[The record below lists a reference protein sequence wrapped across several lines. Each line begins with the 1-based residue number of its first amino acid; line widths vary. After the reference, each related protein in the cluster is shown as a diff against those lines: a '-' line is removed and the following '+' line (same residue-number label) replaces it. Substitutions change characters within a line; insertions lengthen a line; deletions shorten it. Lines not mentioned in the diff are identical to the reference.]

1 MTRAVAVSLSLVLA
15 GALLAAPA
23 ARAARERLEDLALD
37 FRIIPLDREAAP
49 PFALESL
56 EGARVALADFRGR
69 PVILYFWDST

>member
-1 MTRAVAVSLSLVLA
+1 MTRAVALSLSLVLA

-23 ARAARERLEDLALD
+23 ARAARERLEDLAFD
-37 FRIIPLDREAAP
+37 FRIVPLDREAP

-56 EGARVALADFRGR
+56 EGTRVALGDFRGR